1 MDLGFKGKVALV
13 TGAGSQVGFGKETAL
28 LLAKEGCDNIAV
40 TDVNLEDAEK
50 TAAAV
55 QQLGGRCIAVKAD
68 ITDNAEVD
76 TMVKKVIDEYG
87 KIDILCNVAG
97 GILHKDDVPIDE
109 QDPAVWEK
117 QLKLNL
123 IGTMN
128 VSKAVVPQMRKQKYG
143 VIVNIGSGSTHQ
155 YQMGVGTY
163 AMSKYAI
170 DLFTKQL
177 AYVEGGNGIRVNC
190 IAPGPAPTNFG
201 AILREDMPKL
211 PPEEMEKMRAALL
224 GNFPLGRM
232 GTAVDIAT
240 ATVLL
245 ASDVTSYITGQV
257 LHVSGGSVM

>member
-28 LLAKEGCDNIAV
+28 LLAKEGCDAVAV

-50 TAAAV
+50 TAGAV
-55 QQLGGRCIAVKAD
+55 KQLGCKSIAVKAD
-68 ITDNAEVD
+68 ITNHAEVNA
-76 TMVKKVIDEYG
+76 MVKKVIDEYG

-97 GILHKDDVPIDE
+97 GILHKDNVPIDE

-128 VSKAVVPQMRKQKYG
+128 VSRAVVPQMRKQKYG

-155 YQMGVGTY
+155 YAMGVGTY

-170 DLFTKQL
+170 DLFTRQL
-177 AYVEGGNGIRVNC
+177 AFVEGKAGIRVNC
-190 IAPGPAPTNFG
+190 VAPGPAPTNFG
-201 AILREDMPKL
+201 AILREGMPT
-211 PPEEMEKMRAALL
+211 PTPEQAKQMRDAML
-224 GNFPLGRM
+224 GSFPLGRM
-232 GTAVDIAT
+232 GTAPDIAN

-245 ASDVTSYITGQV
+245 ASDVTSYVTGQV
-257 LHVSGGSVM
+257 FHVSGGSVM